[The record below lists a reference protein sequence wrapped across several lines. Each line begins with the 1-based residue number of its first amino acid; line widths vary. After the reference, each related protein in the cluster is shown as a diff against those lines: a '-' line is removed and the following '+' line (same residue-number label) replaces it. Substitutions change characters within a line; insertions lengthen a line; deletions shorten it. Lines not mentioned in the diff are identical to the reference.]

1 MRDKVTIGSVGGA
14 GCVSCGHSAINVQS
28 GGYRE
33 ATRVS
38 AIIRTAACTRGAG
51 DLDPRVW
58 FTKGVVKIEVEELRQ
73 KSILQWLAIIRA
85 QCLPLSHTRHL
96 PREKSHPWKP
106 VLSTTLGEKSRLLCV
121 SGWGSPKYRGHG

>member
-1 MRDKVTIGSVGGA
+1 M
-14 GCVSCGHSAINVQS
+14 SCGHSAINVQN

-38 AIIRTAACTRGAG
+38 AIIRTAACTRGTG
-51 DLDPRVW
+51 DQDPRMW
-58 FTKGVVKIEVEELRQ
+58 FTMGVEVEELRQ
-73 KSILQWLAIIRA
+73 KSVLQWLANIGV

-106 VLSTTLGEKSRLLCV
+106 VRSTTLGEKSRLLCV
-121 SGWGSPKYRGHG
+121 SGWGSNRN